1 MSKTMEEHHKKI
13 LLHEISK
20 RVPYGLKC
28 KFDLD
33 DYLAWNKEYKHR
45 FEEMLKIRPDLYD
58 MMKSRAYTIDGLVFD
73 RVSLVELEDSDDY
86 LVPIEFVKPYM
97 YSMGSVISPLKKLS
111 ETDLTGNCTLMN
123 FLLSMVSQNNLHGI
137 IYTASSAFDWMY
149 ANFIDTANLID
160 MDLAIEV
167 GPDGFPYNGIV
178 AKKESMDAENSVVFK
193 DGFANIT
200 VDGKTIKLSERQ
212 LGNMNRMIDAAR
224 ESNVGS
230 AWIDNKNEMHILNLK
245 KDNGN

>member
-1 MSKTMEEHHKKI
+1 
-13 LLHEISK
+13 
-20 RVPYGLKC
+20 
-28 KFDLD
+28 
-33 DYLAWNKEYKHR
+33 
-45 FEEMLKIRPDLYD
+45 
-58 MMKSRAYTIDGLVFD
+58 
-73 RVSLVELEDSDDY
+73 
-86 LVPIEFVKPYM
+86 
-97 YSMGSVISPLKKLS
+97 MGSANSPLKKLS

-123 FLLSMVSQNNLHGI
+123 FLLTMVSQNNLHGI

-245 KDNGN
+245 KDDGD